1 MSASSAAEE
10 RHLYRSSVLPN
21 MFLQTC
27 FAIKLHYAVLL
38 TYTHNKLLCVV
49 HRNILVLIMQ
59 RVLLRYEIK
68 WAETNDSL
76 A

>member
-10 RHLYRSSVLPN
+10 RHLYHSSVLPN

-38 TYTHNKLLCVV
+38 TYIHSQQTALCCSQKYIGV
-49 HRNILVLIMQ
+49 NNAEGDS
-59 RVLLRYEIK
+59 EI
-68 WAETNDSL
+68 WN
-76 A
+76 